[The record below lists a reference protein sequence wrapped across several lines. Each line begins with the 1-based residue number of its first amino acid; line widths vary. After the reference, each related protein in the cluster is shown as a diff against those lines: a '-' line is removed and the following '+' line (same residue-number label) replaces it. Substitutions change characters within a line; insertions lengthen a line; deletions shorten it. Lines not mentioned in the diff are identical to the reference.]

1 MYSLIVSA
9 KAAKPKNGLDGF
21 HGYNPENLKRKRKY
35 KTMKKARII
44 CKDHIVVN
52 GTIIHIENMNH
63 AHMDWMNRNGL
74 TETETVETDNG
85 QRFTVW
91 ANWARHLACAIPV

>member
-1 MYSLIVSA
+1 
-9 KAAKPKNGLDGF
+9 
-21 HGYNPENLKRKRKY
+21 
-35 KTMKKARII
+35 MKKARII

-74 TETETVETDNG
+74 EETETVETENG
-85 QRFTVW
+85 QRFAVW